1 VARHGRVSRALLAAA
16 AAALCMVSATA
27 ADAGAATRST
37 DSTVRTPP
45 TSAATTVADW
55 RMDEAAGS
63 TQMLDSSGNSIT
75 GLISSGVRVGQ
86 PGQSGLGY
94 GFAGNGALVSVPNN
108 PLLNPGTG
116 PFSVSLSFKS
126 SIFPTPT
133 VGDYDLIRKG
143 LSTTAGGDWKIE
155 VEHSGRPFCHLQ
167 GASRSI
173 GLTGKTNV
181 VDGAWHRLECR
192 TTTSGTA
199 LVVDGTVQAQT
210 SRLPGNSSNTAPLT
224 IGAKSNSQDTTT
236 GVLDEVVI
244 TKG

>member
-1 VARHGRVSRALLAAA
+1 MNFSSIRVTLSLALLAPTLLVAA
-16 AAALCMVSATA
+16 VP
-27 ADAGAATRST
+27 
-37 DSTVRTPP
+37 VN
-45 TSAATTVADW
+45 AATTIVADW
-55 RMDEAAGS
+55 KMDEAAGS
-63 TQMLDSSGNSIT
+63 TQMLDSSGNGIT
-75 GLISSGVRVGQ
+75 GVISGGVNVGQ
-86 PGQSGLGY
+86 PGQTGLGY
-94 GFAGNGALVSVPNN
+94 GFVGNGALASVLNN
-108 PLLNPGTG
+108 TLLNPGTG

-126 SIFPTPT
+126 STFPTSA

-143 LSTTAGGDWKIE
+143 LSTTAGGDWKVE
-155 VEHSGRPFCHLQ
+155 VERTGRVFCFLQ

-199 LVVDGTVQAQT
+199 LVVDGVVQAKS
-210 SRLPGNSSNTAPLT
+210 SRLPGNVTNTAPLT

>member
-1 VARHGRVSRALLAAA
+1 MSFSSIRVTLSVALLALTLLVAA
-16 AAALCMVSATA
+16 VPV
-27 ADAGAATRST
+27 D
-37 DSTVRTPP
+37 
-45 TSAATTVADW
+45 AATTIVADW
-55 RMDEAAGS
+55 KMDEVAGS
-63 TQMLDSSGNSIT
+63 TQMLDSSGNGIT
-75 GLISSGVRVGQ
+75 GAISTGVNVGQ
-86 PGQSGLGY
+86 PGQTGLGY
-94 GFAGNGALVSVPNN
+94 GFVGNGALVSVLNN
-108 PLLNPGTG
+108 TLLNPGTG

-126 SIFPTPT
+126 STFPTST
-133 VGDYDLIRKG
+133 VGDYDLVRKG
-143 LSTTAGGDWKIE
+143 LSTTAGGDWKVE
-155 VEHSGRPFCHLQ
+155 VEHNGRAFCFLQ

-199 LVVDGTVQAQT
+199 LVVDGVVQAKS
-210 SRLPGNSSNTAPLT
+210 SRLPGNVTNTAPLT